1 MADPLILNTAQA
13 TLVNV
18 TEANLDSA
26 FAGGLKVD
34 NAISGLLPDYATMAA
49 ETKVSVRLAFKSTA
63 AAMVTA
69 MGSPTWTNITL
80 GTGWSATNTTTFHPP
95 SYTVTGWNTLKL
107 RGHLTPSALA
117 GTSFGTLPAGARPTK
132 TLTKVIPGATG
143 VAIFTVT
150 NAGAMSVSVVTT
162 SADYSLDGLEVDLT

>member
-1 MADPLILNTAQA
+1 MAALPLNPAQTA
-13 TLVNV
+13 LISV
-18 TEANLDSA
+18 TDTNLDSV
-26 FAGGLKVD
+26 FAEG
-34 NAISGLLPDYATMAA
+34 ISGVSNSQLANYSDMDAATKP
-49 ETKVSVRLAFKSTA
+49 TVRLAFKSTA